1 MLVNIFKKKYTLQLL
16 LLAIVPLIF
25 WTQAFVNPPE
35 VITNKFD
42 MPIYKVIYD
51 WAKDYQL
58 FSSICAFVL
67 VILQGLLINQ
77 LFTNN
82 HLSQK
87 NTFLPAFIYILLM
100 SCSYQCMTLNS
111 MLLAN
116 FLIIFALYFFLNCS
130 DKKEGID
137 EIYNSC
143 ALLSLASL
151 FYAPAILFILWIWLG
166 LIIYKLYK
174 WRSWLMSLLGILTPY
189 VLICIFY
196 YLNGIDI
203 QSTLLSHTNHW
214 FHFDLNFLNE
224 PIQVVYIATLVLFSI
239 PAIFTT
245 LSSRSNRV
253 IEYRKKSAV
262 MFSLLIISIIPFFL
276 SKTEYNMSFI
286 FAPSLAFFL
295 SNFFLHYH
303 NQRKINTFFIIFILI
318 SIIKVFFVTLQA

>member
-1 MLVNIFKKKYTLQLL
+1 MIINIFKKNYTLQLL
-16 LLAIVPLIF
+16 LLAIVPIVF
-25 WTQAFVNPPE
+25 WTQSFINPPE
-35 VITNKFD
+35 LINNKFD
-42 MPIYKVIYD
+42 MPIYKIVYD
-51 WAKDYQL
+51 WAKDYRL
-58 FSSICAFVL
+58 FSSIAAFVL

-77 LFTNN
+77 MFTNH

-100 SCSYQCMTLNS
+100 SCSYQSMTLNS
-111 MLLAN
+111 MLFSNL
-116 FLIIFALYFFLNCS
+116 LTIFALYFFLRCS

-151 FYAPAILFILWIWLG
+151 FFAPAILFIIWIWLG

-189 VLICIFY
+189 VLICIYY

-203 QSTLLSHTNHW
+203 QSTLLSQTNHW
-214 FHFDLNFLNE
+214 LHFDFDFLNE
-224 PIQVVYIATLVLFSI
+224 PIQVVYIAALVLFSI
-239 PAIFTT
+239 PAIFTA

-262 MFSLLIISIIPFFL
+262 MFSLLIISLIPFFL
-276 SKTEYNMSFI
+276 CKTEYNMSFI

-295 SNFFLHYH
+295 SNFFLQYH

>member
-1 MLVNIFKKKYTLQLL
+1 
-16 LLAIVPLIF
+16 
-25 WTQAFVNPPE
+25 
-35 VITNKFD
+35 
-42 MPIYKVIYD
+42 
-51 WAKDYQL
+51 
-58 FSSICAFVL
+58 
-67 VILQGLLINQ
+67 
-77 LFTNN
+77 
-82 HLSQK
+82 
-87 NTFLPAFIYILLM
+87 
-100 SCSYQCMTLNS
+100 
-111 MLLAN
+111 
-116 FLIIFALYFFLNCS
+116 
-130 DKKEGID
+130 
-137 EIYNSC
+137 
-143 ALLSLASL
+143 
-151 FYAPAILFILWIWLG
+151 
-166 LIIYKLYK
+166 
-174 WRSWLMSLLGILTPY
+174 MSLLGILTPY

>member
-1 MLVNIFKKKYTLQLL
+1 MINIFKKNYTLQLL
-16 LLAIVPLIF
+16 LLSIVPLVF
-25 WTQAFVNPPE
+25 WMQGFINPPE
-35 VITNKFD
+35 VISNKFD
-42 MPIYKVIYD
+42 MPIYKLLYD

-58 FSSICAFVL
+58 FSSICAFIL

-77 LFTNN
+77 LFTDN

-111 MLLAN
+111 VLIAN
-116 FLIIFALYFFLNCS
+116 LLIIFALYFFLNCE

-151 FYAPAILFILWIWLG
+151 FYAPAIIFILWIWLG
-166 LIIYKLYK
+166 LVIYKLYK
-174 WRSWLMSLLGILTPY
+174 WRSWLMSILGILTPY
-189 VLICIFY
+189 ILICIFY
-196 YLNGIDI
+196 YLKGIDI
-203 QSTLLSHTNHW
+203 QTTLISHTNHW
-214 FHFDLNFLNE
+214 FHLDLNFLNE
-224 PIQVVYIATLVLFSI
+224 PIQVVYMASLFLYAV

-262 MFSLLIISIIPFFL
+262 MFAMIIISLFPFFL

-286 FAPSLAFFL
+286 FAPALTFFL
-295 SNFFLHYH
+295 SNFFLQYQ

>member
-1 MLVNIFKKKYTLQLL
+1 MLVNIFKKKYTLQIL
-16 LLAIVPLIF
+16 LLAIVPLAF
-25 WTQAFVNPPE
+25 WSQAFINPPE
-35 VITNKFD
+35 VISNKFD
-42 MPIYKVIYD
+42 TPLYEIIYD
-51 WAKDYQL
+51 FAKDFQL
-58 FSSICAFVL
+58 FSTITAFVM
-67 VILQGLLINQ
+67 VFLQGLLLNQ

-100 SCSYQCMTLNS
+100 SCSYHCMTLS
-111 MLLAN
+111 SILVSN
-116 FLIIFALYFFLNCS
+116 FLIIFALYFFLRCH

-143 ALLSLASL
+143 TLLSLASL
-151 FYAPAILFILWIWLG
+151 FYAPAIFFILWIWFG

-174 WRSWLMSLLGILTPY
+174 WRSWLMSILGIITPY
-189 VLICIFY
+189 ILLVIFY
-196 YLNGIDI
+196 YLNGQDI
-203 QSTLLSHTNHW
+203 HSNILEITKDW
-214 FHFDLNFLNE
+214 FHLDFHFLNQ
-224 PIQVVYIATLVLFSI
+224 PIQVVYIASLVLFSI

-262 MFSLLIISIIPFFL
+262 MFTMLIISLLPFFL

-286 FAPSLAFFL
+286 FAITLSFFL

-303 NQRKINTFFIIFILI
+303 NQKKVNTFFIIFIII
-318 SIIKVFFVTLQA
+318 SIIKVFFPN

>member
-1 MLVNIFKKKYTLQLL
+1 MLVRIFKKKYTLQLL
-16 LLAIVPLIF
+16 ILSIVPIIF
-25 WTQAFVNPPE
+25 WSQAFIAPPE
-35 VITNKFD
+35 VISNKFD
-42 MPIYKVIYD
+42 MPLYRVIYD
-51 WAKDYQL
+51 FAKDYHL
-58 FSSICAFVL
+58 FSSIAAFVL
-67 VILQGLLINQ
+67 VLLQGLLLNQ

-111 MLLAN
+111 MLFSN
-116 FLIIFALYFFLNCS
+116 FLIIFALYFFLNCH

-151 FYAPAILFILWIWLG
+151 FYAPAILFILWIWIG
-166 LIIYKLYK
+166 LIIYKIYK
-174 WRSWLMSLLGILTPY
+174 WRSWVMSILGLITPY
-189 VLICIFY
+189 ILLFIFY
-196 YLNGIDI
+196 YLNQMDI
-203 QSTLLSHTNHW
+203 QANLLAVSKGW
-214 FHFDLNFLNE
+214 LHFDFQFLNQ
-224 PIQVVYIATLVLFSI
+224 PMQVVYIASLVLFSI

-262 MFSLLIISIIPFFL
+262 MFTLLIISLIPFFL

-286 FAPSLAFFL
+286 FSISLAFFL
-295 SNFFLHYH
+295 SNFFLQY
-303 NQRKINTFFIIFILI
+303 NNERKSDTFFMIFLLI
-318 SIIKVFFVTLQA
+318 SIIKVFFPH